1 MYLFV
6 ASTLVFDI
14 IAYDFFIPFSTSSVN
29 TFLLYFIGQ
38 TRWYNIRFL
47 LWRFMTCSDIH
58 LSYHPPRSRAAR
70 KSFLL
75 YDIQKRSKWKHF
87 YRAETFSLYRKGSFG
102 EPFRYTLCFSLFFRR
117 LLRCWFWRR
126 VCIVHDFFVM

>member
-1 MYLFV
+1 MNICLAVMLFV
-6 ASTLVFDI
+6 VCT
-14 IAYDFFIPFSTSSVN
+14 IALGKYDGTDWI
-29 TFLLYFIGQ
+29 
-38 TRWYNIRFL
+38 
-47 LWRFMTCSDIH
+47 MTCSDIH

-117 LLRCWFWRR
+117 LLRCWF
-126 VCIVHDFFVM
+126 